1 MTRNRKSRDT
11 LLETLGNVWKVT
23 NLLGKGFKEEGLGI
37 KRREG
42 LFGREAK
49 GGRNKKFN
57 MGDKEQEI

>member
-1 MTRNRKSRDT
+1 
-11 LLETLGNVWKVT
+11 
-23 NLLGKGFKEEGLGI
+23 LGI

-57 MGDKEQEI
+57 MGIRNKKIGI

>member
-1 MTRNRKSRDT
+1 MEA

-23 NLLGKGFKEEGLGI
+23 YLLVFKEEGLGI

-42 LFGREAK
+42 LFGREAE